1 MLHVGITGGIGSGKT
16 TVCKIFE
23 ILGVP
28 IYYADERAKWL
39 MEHDKLLAEGIA
51 GLLGGEAY
59 SAEGKLNRAWI
70 SGKVFGDPGL
80 LERLNALVHPAV
92 ALDGLEWQ
100 KRQAGRPYTLKEAAL
115 LFESGSYLF
124 LDKIIVVTAPLE
136 LRMQRVM
143 ARDGVPMQ
151 AVKDRID
158 RQMAEEEKVQR
169 ADFVIYNDGNRMLIP
184 QVMAIHRE
192 LVALAGENKSE

>member
-100 KRQAGRPYTLKEAAL
+100 KQQAGRPYTLKEAAL